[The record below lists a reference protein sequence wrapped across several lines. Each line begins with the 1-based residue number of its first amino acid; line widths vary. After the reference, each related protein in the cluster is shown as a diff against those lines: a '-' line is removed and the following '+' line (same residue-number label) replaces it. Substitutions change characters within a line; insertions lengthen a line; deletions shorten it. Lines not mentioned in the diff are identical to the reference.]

1 MSGDATIDTS
11 GVEAALDTLK
21 GSVSAEVARAVQRA
35 CMIVHREAVR
45 NAPVSPT
52 NAQYSKAVLKRKKR
66 TKRRMH
72 PGGLSRSIEWET
84 RGMEG
89 SVFVAS
95 NSEAAAYARKIHDDK
110 YKSWR
115 RRGPGTIAKGARAD
129 DKFIE
134 RALNDNAEAIGSLI
148 EKAVASGIRKQQ
160 GGKNG

>member
-1 MSGDATIDTS
+1 MSGDAAIDTS

-115 RRGPGTIAKGARAD
+115 NRGPGTIAKGTRAD

-134 RALNDNAEAIGSLI
+134 RALNDNADAIGALI

-160 GGKNG
+160 GEKNG